1 MKTRATLALAV
12 VAGLPLATQAQEIMQ
27 VTYGWTEVLANTVT
41 PVGSPNGVVDEGE
54 GARIRLWAGALINGT
69 NAVGQTI
76 AYTNPSPGGTG
87 TVRGLGAL
95 VWDLIGDANAA
106 TAQGAWSTLLGPGL
120 PLTSG
125 TSPGTVQN
133 GGSELRGF
141 GGSQFIIPGGT
152 ASGTNGVGTNGVQM
166 MRSVWTPNSYS
177 NRTVNFL
184 ARLSSLVPTGQG
196 AGILLAYGASTALD
210 PNGDPY
216 TYDLLAGK
224 FLALG
229 AGSGLNIPVAPA
241 PSSLALLGLGA
252 LVAGGRRRS

>member
-1 MKTRATLALAV
+1 MNTRATLALAA

-41 PVGSPNGVVDEGE
+41 PVGSPNSVVDEGE
-54 GARIRLWAGALINGT
+54 GARIRLWA
-69 NAVGQTI
+69 
-76 AYTNPSPGGTG
+76 
-87 TVRGLGAL
+87 GAL

-133 GGSELRGF
+133 SGSELRGF

-152 ASGTNGVGTNGVQM
+152 AVGTNGVGTNGVQM